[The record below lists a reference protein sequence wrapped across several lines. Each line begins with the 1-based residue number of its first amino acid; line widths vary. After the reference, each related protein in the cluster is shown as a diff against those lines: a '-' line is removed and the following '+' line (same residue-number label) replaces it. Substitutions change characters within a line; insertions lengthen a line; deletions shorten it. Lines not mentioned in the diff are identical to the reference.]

1 MSPEDQLKLERWLI
15 HEIATCVD
23 IPEIILDREELIK
36 EGVIYGSTPTTTGPR
51 LFETFGKHGVKS
63 IDELNKKD
71 PNIFIEEV
79 WVPNVEDG
87 KDFVGE
93 LKRKGPDRG
102 YKYVINASKLHVNGW
117 KGKHYMSFFEHVIRK
132 PYVKGI
138 CFNTDKRYEY
148 SDGCVQEFL
157 LGLKMDKELRN
168 REYSLLKPKD
178 EADRIWNAIEHI
190 DGLGINPEKLIDLH
204 REISLYL
211 PKSFYCQQSKFPF

>member
-23 IPEIILDREELIK
+23 IPEIILDQEELIK

-51 LFETFGKHGVKS
+51 LHEVCEEHGVRS
-63 IDELNKKD
+63 VDGLNKKD
-71 PNIFIEEV
+71 PNIFIEQV

-93 LKRKGPDRG
+93 LKRKGPERG
-102 YKYVINASKLHVNGW
+102 YKYAINASKLHVNGW
-117 KGKHYMSFFEHVIRK
+117 KGKHYMSFFEQVIRK

-138 CFNTDKRYEY
+138 CFNTDKGYEY

-157 LGLKMDKELRN
+157 LGLRMEKELRN
-168 REYSLLKPKD
+168 RGYSLMRPD
-178 EADRIWNAIEHI
+178 EEAERIWAAIE
-190 DGLGINPEKLIDLH
+190 DLDRRGFNPEKLTDFH
-204 REISLYL
+204 REIRLYL
-211 PKSFYCQQSKFPF
+211 PKSFYFSQSKSPF